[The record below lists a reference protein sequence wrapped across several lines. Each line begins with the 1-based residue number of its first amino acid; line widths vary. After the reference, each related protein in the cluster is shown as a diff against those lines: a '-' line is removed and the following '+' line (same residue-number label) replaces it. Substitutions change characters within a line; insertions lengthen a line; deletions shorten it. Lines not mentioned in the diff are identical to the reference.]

1 MPSGGTA
8 GSYGSFIP
16 SFLRNLHTVF
26 YSGYINLHS
35 HQQCRSVPFSPHL
48 PFSPNSAFIVC
59 GLFDDGYSDW
69 CVVISHC
76 SFDLHFSNNEQCLA
90 SFLVF
95 VSCQGPAS
103 AGSRGTLR
111 RNGVGECRERE
122 RESRLGC
129 AAGSAVLCRCFIFYS
144 NFLYPNLVHF

>member
-1 MPSGGTA
+1 MCLFQFWFPQSVWLGVGLLGHMVVLFLLFNLQIIFHSDCYQFTFPPAMQKCSLFSTPST
-8 GSYGSFIP
+8 S
-16 SFLRNLHTVF
+16 
-26 YSGYINLHS
+26 
-35 HQQCRSVPFSPHL
+35 
-48 PFSPNSAFIVC
+48 FIVC
-59 GLFDDGYSDW
+59 RHFDDGHSDP

-129 AAGSAVLCRCFIFYS
+129 AAGSAVLLPP
-144 NFLYPNLVHF
+144 LYFSQ

>member
-76 SFDLHFSNNEQCLA
+76 SFDLHFFN
-90 SFLVF
+90 
-95 VSCQGPAS
+95 
-103 AGSRGTLR
+103 TD
-111 RNGVGECRERE
+111 
-122 RESRLGC
+122 
-129 AAGSAVLCRCFIFYS
+129 LC
-144 NFLYPNLVHF
+144 